1 MSKLGGI
8 NLLNEEGNYMKNSR
22 MKAIFFLILAAV
34 LWSSGGI
41 LIKLVDWNPVA
52 IAGTRSG
59 IAAIVMMIYL
69 RKPVKVKKEK
79 AIGALFYS
87 ATVILFV
94 IANKMTTAANTI
106 LLQYSAPVWV
116 ALMSGWILKEKVRKL
131 DWAAIAAVMVGMV
144 LFFVGD
150 LKVGQ
155 MLGNVIAVLAGVTL
169 AGLVVC
175 LKLVKDGTP
184 VEVPLMG
191 NVLTFIVALP
201 FILGSMPDAKSILGL
216 VLLGIFQLGISYI
229 LFAEASKHVSA
240 VEAILIPVIEPLL
253 NPIWVFIFAGEAPGP
268 FAIVGGLVVVVAV
281 VVRSLMVARVDAKN
295 QTVSEDIAL

>member
-1 MSKLGGI
+1 
-8 NLLNEEGNYMKNSR
+8 MKNNR
-22 MKAIFFLILAAV
+22 IKAIIYLILAAV

-59 IAAIVMMIYL
+59 IAALVMMAYL
-69 RKPVKVKKEK
+69 RKPVKIKKEK
-79 AIGALFYS
+79 AIGAFFYS

-131 DWAAIAAVMVGMV
+131 DWAAIGAVMVGMV

-150 LKVGQ
+150 LEVGQ
-155 MLGNVIAVLAGVTL
+155 MMGNLIAVFAGITL

-191 NVLTFIVALP
+191 NIITFIIALP
-201 FILGSMPDAKSILGL
+201 FILGSMPDAESIVGL
-216 VLLGIFQLGISYI
+216 ILLGVFQLGISYI

-253 NPIWVFIFAGEAPGP
+253 NPIWVFLFAGEAPGP
-268 FAIVGGLVVVVAV
+268 FSIVGGLVVVTAV
-281 VVRSLMVARVDAKN
+281 VIRSLMVAKVDAKKDSLS
-295 QTVSEDIAL
+295 QDIAL

>member
-1 MSKLGGI
+1 
-8 NLLNEEGNYMKNSR
+8 MKNNR
-22 MKAIFFLILAAV
+22 VKAIIFLVLAAV

-59 IAAIVMMIYL
+59 IAALVMMAYL

-79 AIGALFYS
+79 TIGALFYC

-131 DWAAIAAVMVGMV
+131 DWAAIGAVMVGMV

-150 LKVGQ
+150 LEVGQ
-155 MLGNVIAVLAGVTL
+155 MMGNVVAVFAGITLAGV
-169 AGLVVC
+169 VVC

-191 NVLTFIVALP
+191 NVITFLVALP
-201 FILGSMPDAKSILGL
+201 FILGSMPDMKSIVGL
-216 VLLGIFQLGISYI
+216 ILLGVFQLGISYI
-229 LFAEASKHVSA
+229 LFAEASKYVSA

-253 NPIWVFIFAGEAPGP
+253 NPIWVFMFAGEAPGP
-268 FAIVGGLVVVVAV
+268 FAVLGGLVVITAV
-281 VVRSLMVARVDAKN
+281 VLRSLMVARVDAKK
-295 QTVSEDIAL
+295 QSISQDIAL